1 MAIVLKRILLL
12 WISLALAVLPLSGCQ
27 TTPRAP
33 QTPVLAA
40 VILGPD
46 RLAQPD
52 EWAAVQVT
60 RGGVPVA
67 VQPGLALQP
76 GDVLQTGAR
85 AYAVVRWPN
94 GTEVYIAPDSRG
106 TIGSVRDF
114 VGQMYIKA
122 RGFFMAATTVVA
134 TRTDGTQWWLRALP
148 GGAVT
153 VTVFENRI
161 RVSSLTNA
169 WPEVPMS
176 AGQTAT
182 MVPRAPV
189 PRAATAQELQRV
201 RDWVEAVERLTPP
214 APARAS
220 AEPSWVPA
228 AVMVGIGVLIGT
240 MLNRKDK
247 ERPPPPNQDPPTGRT
262 GRTIQTD
269 QTPSVQTPAPPVP
282 RAPASSPAPSGSKLN

>member
-1 MAIVLKRILLL
+1 MAIALKRLVLL
-12 WISLALAVLPLSGCQ
+12 WVSLALAVLPLSGCQ
-27 TTPRAP
+27 TPARGP
-33 QTPVLAA
+33 QTPVLVA

-52 EWAAVQVT
+52 EWSLVRIT
-60 RGGVPVA
+60 RDGRPLA
-67 VQPGLALQP
+67 VQPGLALAP
-76 GDVLQTGAR
+76 GDLLETGPR

-94 GTEVYIAPDSRG
+94 GTEVYFAPDSRG
-106 TIGSVRDF
+106 RLGSVREF
-114 VGQMYIKA
+114 FGQLYVKA
-122 RGFFMAATTVVA
+122 RGFFVAETTVVS
-134 TRTDGTQWWLRALP
+134 TRSDGTQWWLRALP

-247 ERPPPPNQDPPTGRT
+247 DRPPPTETDPVGASKPNRGSDTPTPKKGSDSPP
-262 GRTIQTD
+262 
-269 QTPSVQTPAPPVP
+269 
-282 RAPASSPAPSGSKLN
+282 K